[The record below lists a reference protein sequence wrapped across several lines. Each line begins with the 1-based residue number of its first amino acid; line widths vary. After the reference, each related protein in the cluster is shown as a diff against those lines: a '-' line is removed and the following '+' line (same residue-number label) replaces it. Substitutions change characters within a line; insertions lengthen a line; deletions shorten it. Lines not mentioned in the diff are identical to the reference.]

1 MKTNIKTYMI
11 VLIGLII
18 IGITSLVS
26 FIHEINNDDKFVV
39 DVVRNKV
46 EQYLSTNM
54 ESGKERVIT
63 KIAEKLDAPFG
74 IKDIEKVIPSAEGIV
89 EEMKCGGVCG
99 GNMHESAD
107 EW

>member
-1 MKTNIKTYMI
+1 
-11 VLIGLII
+11 
-18 IGITSLVS
+18 
-26 FIHEINNDDKFVV
+26 
-39 DVVRNKV
+39 
-46 EQYLSTNM
+46 M
-54 ESGKERVIT
+54 ESGKERAIT

-107 EW
+107 E